1 MFVKNMAMNYLW
13 FASNFQCKLPCFLFP
28 STSGQII
35 IDVEDH
41 ELLENTEVS
50 LKVILVFLLMFS
62 RYSLTILYNT
72 YKIQPRN
79 ISNDIIEFTV
89 KNFCMLKSFT
99 RQLIFTQFHFYCII
113 SKIAMIS
120 DQLILLNSNTIQI
133 NMQNILMSI
142 QK

>member
-1 MFVKNMAMNYLW
+1 MAMNYLW
-13 FASNFQCKLPCFLFP
+13 FASNFECKLSCFLFP

-35 IDVEDH
+35 IDVEDY
-41 ELLENTEVS
+41 EISWNAEVNRS
-50 LKVILVFLLMFS
+50 LN
-62 RYSLTILYNT
+62 ILYNT

-79 ISNDIIEFTV
+79 ISNDMIEFTV

-120 DQLILLNSNTIQI
+120 D
-133 NMQNILMSI
+133 
-142 QK
+142 